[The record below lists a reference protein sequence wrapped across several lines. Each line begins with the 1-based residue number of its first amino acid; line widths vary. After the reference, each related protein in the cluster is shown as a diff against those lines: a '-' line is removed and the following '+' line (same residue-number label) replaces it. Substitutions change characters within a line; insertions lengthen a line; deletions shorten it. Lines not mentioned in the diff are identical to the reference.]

1 MPYQV
6 EKLKKVISAIA
17 KEPATFNMATWMR
30 YPGAD
35 FGVPVRRLVTAHGQ
49 YTAPPCGTTMC
60 LGGHLAH
67 ERLKEM
73 VEERGTLN
81 SETDTTALAMEYL
94 GLTKDEPEY
103 DYYHEE
109 FFQVF
114 TRTNIRTVNG
124 LRSALRRKGLLY

>member
-6 EKLKKVISAIA
+6 EKMKKVVSAIA
-17 KEPATFNMATWMR
+17 KEPATLNMANWVR

-35 FGVPVRRLVTAHGQ
+35 NGVPIRELITKQGQ
-49 YTAPPCGTTMC
+49 YTPPPCGTTMC

-73 VEERGTLN
+73 AEIGERMNPDSSTV
-81 SETDTTALAMEYL
+81 DLAMEYV
-94 GLTKDEPEY
+94 GLPKDDPDWA
-103 DYYHEE
+103 DYYEKFAHI
-109 FFQVF
+109 F

-124 LRSALRRKGLLY
+124 LRSALRRRGLL